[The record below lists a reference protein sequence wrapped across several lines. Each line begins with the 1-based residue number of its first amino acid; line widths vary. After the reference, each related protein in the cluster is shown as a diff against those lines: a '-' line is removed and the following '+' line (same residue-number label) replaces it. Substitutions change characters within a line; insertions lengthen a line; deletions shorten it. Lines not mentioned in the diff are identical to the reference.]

1 MRSGSVGKSKR
12 SGARHNF
19 ENELFS
25 DGFSARTGSPNKH
38 KKQND
43 PKTRP
48 RKECQIGVRSGTA
61 QMPDRIFRSGSI
73 WRSGSRTSRSGQMTY
88 RNAYRCSANLAAQ
101 PIWQSGS
108 LANLAI
114 WRLSQSGK
122 SIRSPEW
129 AIWRLSQSGNLVL
142 HPIWCNLAMSPIWPT
157 WYESQSGNLADGP
170 IWHEH
175 TKLIIMMRFLRK
187 IPAKKA

>member
-1 MRSGSVGKSKR
+1 MRSICDARYVVHKFEKS
-12 SGARHNF
+12 AVY
-19 ENELFS
+19 
-25 DGFSARTGSPNKH
+25 A
-38 KKQND
+38 
-43 PKTRP
+43 
-48 RKECQIGVRSGTA
+48 V
-61 QMPDRIFRSGSI
+61 QMGGMRYDV
-73 WRSGSRTSRSGQMTY
+73 RSGSRRRRSGQMTN

-122 SIRSPEW
+122 SIISPEW

-175 TKLIIMMRFLRK
+175 TKIIIMISFLRK
-187 IPAKKA
+187 IPAQKP

>member
-1 MRSGSVGKSKR
+1 
-12 SGARHNF
+12 
-19 ENELFS
+19 
-25 DGFSARTGSPNKH
+25 
-38 KKQND
+38 
-43 PKTRP
+43 
-48 RKECQIGVRSGTA
+48 
-61 QMPDRIFRSGSI
+61 
-73 WRSGSRTSRSGQMTY
+73 MTN

-175 TKLIIMMRFLRK
+175 TKLIILMSFLRK
-187 IPAKKA
+187 IPAPKTRDLNFTETAGCQIEPPKRFYARLERSGRVPDWK